1 MVMKQ
6 YDWIN
11 WTRLKTLR
19 AVTLS
24 EETGLP
30 LQQSEIARIAGM
42 SQAYYSQIEK
52 GIKHRSPK
60 DKYVKGLAT
69 AFGFDEVDDFLD
81 KIKKLPEDA
90 GPDEYIHKPQPNFQ
104 DAPKKPLKKYTTPYN
119 PKELDETF
127 SYLQTGVLLANPDLV
142 EAPPYLNGVENAY
155 CLVMPDEMMEPRY
168 RQGDVLYV
176 NPEIQPIRGD
186 DVVVQL
192 AYKDRVI
199 AVVGEL
205 VAIEKDTPDAGFEE
219 PNPAYGVITLQ
230 DKTNTQFF
238 AQFAELEKKL
248 HDENYKEDIA
258 FDPFSEVKAK
268 SRWYIFADPT
278 IYSKPLINGSDK
290 TPIRKEDGS
299 ISSVI
304 EIFRNARNVGAKKEH
319 LGYIAL
325 AIHPIVGTQRW
336 RF

>member
-1 MVMKQ
+1 
-6 YDWIN
+6 
-11 WTRLKTLR
+11 
-19 AVTLS
+19 
-24 EETGLP
+24 
-30 LQQSEIARIAGM
+30 
-42 SQAYYSQIEK
+42 
-52 GIKHRSPK
+52 
-60 DKYVKGLAT
+60 
-69 AFGFDEVDDFLD
+69 
-81 KIKKLPEDA
+81 
-90 GPDEYIHKPQPNFQ
+90 
-104 DAPKKPLKKYTTPYN
+104 
-119 PKELDETF
+119 
-127 SYLQTGVLLANPDLV
+127 
-142 EAPPYLNGVENAY
+142 
-155 CLVMPDEMMEPRY
+155 MPDIMMEPRY

-192 AYKDRVI
+192 AYKDRLI

-205 VAIEKDTPDAGFEE
+205 VGIEKDTPDAGFEE

-230 DKTNTQFF
+230 DKTNTRFF

-278 IYSKPLINGSDK
+278 IYSKSLINGSDK

-304 EIFRNARNVGAKKEH
+304 EIFRNARNVGANKEH